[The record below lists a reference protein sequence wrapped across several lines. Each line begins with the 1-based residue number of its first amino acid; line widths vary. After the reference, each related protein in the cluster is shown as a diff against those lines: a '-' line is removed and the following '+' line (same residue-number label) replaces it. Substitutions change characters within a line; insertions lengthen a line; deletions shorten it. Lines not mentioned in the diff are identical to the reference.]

1 MITISQEEGFSN
13 CLGRRYGTASV
24 HVRYWARI
32 QLQAEDKAISASKFC
47 LTHRHQQCKRV
58 LKTMNHVSSS
68 QLSNLVPLYL
78 DMYWWGTGSTA
89 GLMFIAL
96 SLEPNDILCIILL
109 PIANQALPFQST
121 FQTGSR
127 VIIFFFFCMWH
138 LFIPCAKTGASDLRA
153 VKLDHSFRNNSLFF
167 SPSVYESGLH

>member
-1 MITISQEEGFSN
+1 MASWLQSAK
-13 CLGRRYGTASV
+13 RRALATAWADDTAQLLCMSGTEP
-24 HVRYWARI
+24 RT

-121 FQTGSR
+121 FQTGSII
-127 VIIFFFFCMWH
+127 IIFFFF
-138 LFIPCAKTGASDLRA
+138 LYVASI
-153 VKLDHSFRNNSLFF
+153 HSLCKNRGFWSQ
-167 SPSVYESGLH
+167 SC